1 MLQVQIA
8 LPSGKRKSL
17 TIEKSSRVR
26 DLKRLA
32 QKAFGQGFLGVV
44 TAKGHMLQDLAQSLE
59 AAGVSDGDH
68 LTAVVQQGQLTATAG
83 AFAWWSDGDDTIITW
98 GHHKV
103 TRVFYAVEQNLRSVK
118 QVKGTRS
125 AAISASPYEHHYTA
139 GAFAAIMADGSV
151 VAWGQPECGGN
162 SSAVRDQLRNVQQIQ
177 ATGAAFA
184 AILADGSVV
193 TWGDPDF
200 GSDSS
205 AVQGEL
211 RNVKHIEA
219 TDRAFAA
226 ILQGGSVVTWGDVD
240 FGADSS
246 RVQPQLRSVQQI
258 RATGNAFAA
267 ILADGSVVTWG
278 NPEDGGD
285 STQVRHQLRSVQQIQ
300 STAGAFAAFLE
311 DGSIVTWGDPAYG
324 GNSSAVTEQ
333 LKNVQ
338 QVKGTQGAFAA
349 ILTDGS
355 VVTWGY
361 AAFGGNSS
369 AVRDRLRN
377 VQQLQA
383 TDQAFAAILADGSV
397 VTWGI
402 DSSGGDNSRVK
413 DQLQNVRQIQGTGH
427 AFAAILSD
435 GSLVAWGH
443 PMSGGEFKIRTNV
456 LDMETALSRLV
467 WLFTTVVQCVIM
479 CLKDAFLTG
488 GIAPPLE
495 AVVVWVLR
503 DLFFSLVVFVLP
515 EPLSRWCAS
524 KGITS
529 VAGDLLQILLP
540 QPLQLITSPL
550 HFLGV
555 SYVAAATAHRQLSF
569 AQHLHTAFREF
580 WLRVGIRCARVLVPY
595 CFGAEFLRDIVQ
607 TDAGVANC
615 HLGCQERRAAEGV
628 HLWAIIKN
636 SVLLA
641 TLAIL
646 ATLHGLRLT
655 GPLAILFG
663 ATSILARHDVDVA
676 LVLLEFGAVVN
687 KGIDMPIG
695 DSVCTSP
702 PFVKWHQLLLQNPVQ
717 DVKDLTFSWVIPFQ
731 APFWRTKPSEYIS
744 HLLGHEGK
752 GSIIAALKEQGL
764 ISACSAGNGAWLEG
778 AFSLL
783 NVTFELTDKG
793 LDAVN
798 DIGRYLFAYLGML
811 QKSAPEKRI
820 FEEAQRLAAIRF
832 KFKEDA
838 SPFQLCPDIALNLQ
852 RLPPSEA
859 LCGTV
864 LQYEF
869 DPEAI
874 SSLLSKLTL
883 DTVRVQ
889 FQAKILAERCT
900 QKDTSYGSPMELLPI
915 DPAWLESWAGALR
928 ATGTLEEGICF
939 FGTGKWGIES
949 KDIATKMG
957 LHLPPPNPFIPE
969 DLSLKPAPADNPVV
983 PQLLSVESG
992 VSIFHRQD
1000 DNFKQPK
1007 ARVTF
1012 YIYSHYFHQ
1021 DVSSYLKTALWS
1033 QCVEEALQDYAYDA
1047 QIAGMGYTLQLND
1060 GCLKMVLSGF
1070 NDKLHV
1076 LLDAVTEKMVS
1087 MTSVPEHIFGI
1098 IVDTFGDDLR
1108 NQAYHDQ
1115 PISQA
1120 QMRFQDLLNRGSSFP
1135 VLELLETLPKI
1146 QRTDLDNLCQS
1157 LFADGAHVEVL
1168 SLGNLTGNDAKQLSN
1183 KLVTGLKLTKPLKS
1197 LPYRAE
1203 AAFPTGSTLWELDS
1217 VDVDDPN
1224 HAVMMK
1230 LQLPE
1235 GLEDEMHLMLLDK
1248 LLGAKFFEIL
1258 RTQQQLGYIV
1268 QMGATVPLKIPQ
1280 LVALAQTEFPPDYV
1294 RGCIGKFMSEHFEF
1308 IQETLTD
1315 DEFRVC
1321 KDGLLSQ
1328 LRMKPKNLR
1337 EEARRYARQ
1346 MNDRSFDF
1354 GRRERG
1360 ASFVETLTLESFKS
1374 YVANTVMKA
1383 PQIYIQVKKVLEK
1396 DDKALPSGAT
1406 NFPDPDGLRRWSGN
1420 ETTVKSFGDSARWYP
1435 VNASVA
1441 PAKL

>member
-1 MLQVQIA
+1 MRKPDTHAREYSFLQLDNGLKAIIGSDPKCDKAGAGLCVNVGMCHERKDLPGLAHFLEHMLFTGTAKYPKEGEYHEFMNQNGGQSNAYTACYFTCYMFEVKPEVMVEA
-8 LPSGKRKSL
+8 LDRFARFFTEPSL
-17 TIEKSSRVR
+17 TR
-26 DLKRLA
+26 DCTEREINA
-32 QKAFGQGFLGVV
+32 VDSEYQ
-44 TAKGHMLQDLAQSLE
+44 
-59 AAGVSDGDH
+59 AG
-68 LTAVVQQGQLTATAG
+68 L
-83 AFAWWSDGDDTIITW
+83 
-98 GHHKV
+98 
-103 TRVFYAVEQNLRSVK
+103 
-118 QVKGTRS
+118 
-125 AAISASPYEHHYTA
+125 
-139 GAFAAIMADGSV
+139 
-151 VAWGQPECGGN
+151 
-162 SSAVRDQLRNVQQIQ
+162 
-177 ATGAAFA
+177 
-184 AILADGSVV
+184 
-193 TWGDPDF
+193 
-200 GSDSS
+200 
-205 AVQGEL
+205 
-211 RNVKHIEA
+211 
-219 TDRAFAA
+219 
-226 ILQGGSVVTWGDVD
+226 
-240 FGADSS
+240 
-246 RVQPQLRSVQQI
+246 
-258 RATGNAFAA
+258 
-267 ILADGSVVTWG
+267 
-278 NPEDGGD
+278 
-285 STQVRHQLRSVQQIQ
+285 
-300 STAGAFAAFLE
+300 
-311 DGSIVTWGDPAYG
+311 
-324 GNSSAVTEQ
+324 
-333 LKNVQ
+333 
-338 QVKGTQGAFAA
+338 
-349 ILTDGS
+349 
-355 VVTWGY
+355 
-361 AAFGGNSS
+361 
-369 AVRDRLRN
+369 
-377 VQQLQA
+377 
-383 TDQAFAAILADGSV
+383 
-397 VTWGI
+397 
-402 DSSGGDNSRVK
+402 
-413 DQLQNVRQIQGTGH
+413 
-427 AFAAILSD
+427 
-435 GSLVAWGH
+435 
-443 PMSGGEFKIRTNV
+443 
-456 LDMETALSRLV
+456 
-467 WLFTTVVQCVIM
+467 
-479 CLKDAFLTG
+479 
-488 GIAPPLE
+488 
-495 AVVVWVLR
+495 
-503 DLFFSLVVFVLP
+503 
-515 EPLSRWCAS
+515 
-524 KGITS
+524 
-529 VAGDLLQILLP
+529 
-540 QPLQLITSPL
+540 TSPWWR
-550 HFLGV
+550 
-555 SYVAAATAHRQLSF
+555 Y
-569 AQHLHTAFREF
+569 
-580 WLRVGIRCARVLVPY
+580 VGILNMSANPDHP
-595 CFGAEFLRDIVQ
+595 FH
-607 TDAGVANC
+607 VAVGNN
-615 HLGCQERRAAEGV
+615 
-628 HLWAIIKN
+628 K
-636 SVLLA
+636 
-641 TLAIL
+641 
-646 ATLHGLRLT
+646 
-655 GPLAILFG
+655 
-663 ATSILARHDVDVA
+663 
-676 LVLLEFGAVVN
+676 VLLEDPKEKGIDLYDEMKKLYESTYSANGMTLCVFGREPTAEMEDILREKFGAVVN

-928 ATGTLEEGICF
+928 ATGTLE
-939 FGTGKWGIES
+939 ES